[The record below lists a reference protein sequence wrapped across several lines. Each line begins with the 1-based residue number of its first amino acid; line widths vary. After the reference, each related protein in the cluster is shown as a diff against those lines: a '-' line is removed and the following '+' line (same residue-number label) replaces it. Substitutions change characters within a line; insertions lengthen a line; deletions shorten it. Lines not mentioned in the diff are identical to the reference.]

1 MPSKSPT
8 IQQVRADIDTHIDIC
23 AIRYESIEKE
33 MRGVNARLKR
43 LETILVG
50 GAGAIILL
58 LIGLVAK

>member
-8 IQQVRADIDTHIDIC
+8 IQQIRADIDTHIDIC